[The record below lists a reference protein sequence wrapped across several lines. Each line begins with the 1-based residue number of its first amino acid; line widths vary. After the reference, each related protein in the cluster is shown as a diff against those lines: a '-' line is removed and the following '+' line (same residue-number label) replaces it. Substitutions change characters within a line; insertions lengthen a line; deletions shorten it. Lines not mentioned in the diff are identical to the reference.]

1 MSDPTVIGSLSIDCT
16 SLASFLVDLPPGGM
30 RGFLSEQPGFS
41 EAIAEILANQPTIGM
56 KAGIQPNEIT
66 NLVAQNEK
74 IAEIDAV
81 LPAVEKLLEM
91 LVETRAAL
99 DNERQREVYAIA
111 AAVEAKAKGTQGA
124 TLRAKYEKTRA
135 YRSAIGIKAAKT
147 RKKKAEATR

>member
-16 SLASFLVDLPPGGM
+16 ALASFLVDLPPGGM
-30 RGFLSEQPGFS
+30 RGFLSEQPGYA
-41 EAIAEILANQPTIGM
+41 EAIAEILANQATLGA
-56 KAGIQPNEIT
+56 KAGIQPTEIT
-66 NLVAQNEK
+66 SLVAKNEK

-81 LPAVEKLLEM
+81 LPATQKLLEM
-91 LVETRAAL
+91 LIETRAML

-111 AAVEAKAKGTQGA
+111 AAIEAKSKGTTGA

-135 YRSAIGIKAAKT
+135 YRSAIGVKAAKT